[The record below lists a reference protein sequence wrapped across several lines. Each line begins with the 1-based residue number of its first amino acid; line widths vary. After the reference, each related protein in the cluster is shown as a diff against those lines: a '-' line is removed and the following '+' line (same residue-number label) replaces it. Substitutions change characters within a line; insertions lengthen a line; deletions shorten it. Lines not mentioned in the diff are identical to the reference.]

1 MSVGAMETKTYIKK
15 AIDKIEQSI
24 SEKIKIEQLSSE
36 CFVSPRQ
43 LYRDFYSY
51 TGHSINEYIRKR
63 RMSKALSLL
72 KHSSMG
78 LADIAYLCG
87 YSSQQALCKSI
98 KSSIYMTPTEYRNNK
113 NTYYYFPLCEE
124 DKIRQIGIEY
134 KKIPEMICIKFYH
147 SRLTGIE
154 NWAVN
159 RLLFVFTTYSGM
171 LFGRNGLQRGSQ
183 FCYELYIEY
192 SEESINIL
200 KKSQLAEYAITTAAD
215 GTFAS
220 MSVNNEEQDIK
231 EAWNFLYGH
240 WLKTSMFEADNN
252 TYFEEYIFRDQ
263 KIKKLILHL
272 PLKPRENFHKINIEN
287 FGDRL
292 FAVSS
297 KKGRNAEKSAT
308 NTVLNY
314 IVKNHAYLFHTQK
327 EYYTSKYKESY
338 TCGMALKNPIYMPDD
353 GSMALLTVPSG
364 LYAVLDGSCFGCAD
378 EYEEVLLQWLQDKGF
393 KIIGGPFSIYDISK
407 GTSQREIT
415 VKTQVRIKDGRIL

>member
-1 MSVGAMETKTYIKK
+1 METKTYIKK
-15 AIDKIEQSI
+15 AINMIEQGI

-43 LYRDFYSY
+43 LYRDFYSF

-124 DKIRQIGIEY
+124 DKIRQISIEY
-134 KKIPEMICIKFYH
+134 KTIPKMICVKFYH

-159 RLLFVFTTYSGM
+159 RLLSVFTTYSGK
-171 LFGRNGLQRGSQ
+171 LIGRNGQQRGNQ

-192 SEESINIL
+192 SEEYSNLIN
-200 KKSQLAEYAITTAAD
+200 KSQLAEYTVTSAYDGNFAAM
-215 GTFAS
+215 A
-220 MSVNNEEQDIK
+220 VKNKEEDISD
-231 EAWNFLYGH
+231 AWNFLYGH
-240 WLKTSMFEADNN
+240 WLKASMFEVNN
-252 TYFEEYIFRDQ
+252 TAYFEEYIIRDQ

-272 PLKPRENFHKINIEN
+272 PVKPRDNFHKIKIES
-287 FGDRL
+287 FEDRL
-292 FAVSS
+292 FVVSA

-308 NTVLNY
+308 KTVLNY
-314 IVKNHAYLFHTQK
+314 IVKNHAYLIHTQK
-327 EYYTSKYKESY
+327 EYYISKRNETY
-338 TCGMALKNPIYMPDD
+338 TCGITLKKPIYIPDD
-353 GSMALLTVPSG
+353 GSMDLFTMPSG
-364 LYAVLDGSCFGCAD
+364 LYAVLEGTCLGSAD
-378 EYEEVLLQWLQDKGF
+378 EYEEVLLQWLQEKGF
-393 KIIGGPFSIYDISK
+393 EIISESFSIYDVSH
-407 GTSQREIT
+407 GTNQKEIT
-415 VKTQVRIKDGRIL
+415 VRTQVRIKDGRIL

>member
-1 MSVGAMETKTYIKK
+1 MESKTYIKK
-15 AIDKIEQSI
+15 AINKIEQSI
-24 SEKIKIEQLSSE
+24 SEKIRIEQLSSE

-72 KHSSMG
+72 KHSSIG

-98 KSSIYMTPTEYRNNK
+98 KSTIDMTPTEYRNNK

-134 KKIPEMICIKFYH
+134 KTIPEMICLKFYH
-147 SRLTGIE
+147 SQLTGIE
-154 NWAVN
+154 NWAIN
-159 RLLFVFTTYSGM
+159 RLFSVFTTYSGR
-171 LFGRNGLQRGSQ
+171 LIGRNGQQRGNQ

-192 SEESINIL
+192 SEEYISILN
-200 KKSQLAEYAITTAAD
+200 KSQLAEYAVAAAYD
-215 GTFAS
+215 GNFAS
-220 MSVNNEEQDIK
+220 MSVNNVEPDIS

-240 WLKTSMFEADNN
+240 WLKVSMFEVDNT

-263 KIKKLILHL
+263 KIKKLILQL
-272 PLKPRENFHKINIEN
+272 PVKPRENFHKINIDN
-287 FGDRL
+287 FDDRL
-292 FAVSS
+292 FIVSS

-314 IVKNHAYLFHTQK
+314 IVANHAYLIHTQK
-327 EYYTSKYKESY
+327 EYYTSKRNESF
-338 TCGMALKNPIYMPDD
+338 TCGMALKNPIYIPDD
-353 GSMALLTVPSG
+353 GSMELLMVPSG
-364 LYAVLDGSCFGCAD
+364 LYAVLEGSCLGSAD
-378 EYEEVLLQWLQDKGF
+378 EYEEVLLHWLQEKGF
-393 KIIGGPFSIYDISK
+393 EIISKPFSIYDISHGMNQK
-407 GTSQREIT
+407 EIT